1 MDDEAEVLRLER
13 EFIAAW
19 NKGDAQAAA
28 AVYAG
33 DGTRVG
39 AFGDVSHGRK
49 EIQAAYAT
57 LLQGMM
63 KGATADWQP
72 SVRLLS
78 ADIAV
83 AQGSL
88 VIHPVGGRP
97 AIRGY
102 SVDIWKKSGGRWQ
115 LVEGHPKLFPPPP
128 PAR

>member
-1 MDDEAEVLRLER
+1 MDDEAEVLRLEG

-19 NKGDAQAAA
+19 NRGDAHAAA
-28 AVYAG
+28 ALYAE

-39 AFGDVSHGRK
+39 AFGDVSHGHK
-49 EIQAAYAT
+49 EIEAAFAT
-57 LLQGMM
+57 VLQGRM
-63 KGATADWQP
+63 KGATAAWQP

-88 VIHPVGGRP
+88 VIRP
-97 AIRGY
+97 AAGGPEIHGY

-115 LVEGHPKLFPPPP
+115 LVEGHPKLFPQQAPP
-128 PAR
+128 R

>member
-19 NKGDAQAAA
+19 NRGDANAAA
-28 AVYAG
+28 ALYAE

-39 AFGDVSHGRK
+39 AFGDVSHGHK
-49 EIQAAYAT
+49 EIEAVYAT
-57 LLQGMM
+57 VLQGRM

-78 ADIAV
+78 VDIAV

-88 VIHPVGGRP
+88 VIRP
-97 AIRGY
+97 AAGAPEIRGY

-115 LVEGHPKLFPPPP
+115 LVEGHPKLFPQRAPT
-128 PAR
+128 